1 MTAQFWDDRY
11 ATIGGSA
18 VSWFQSSPEMSL
30 RLIGDVPSNA
40 AIVDV
45 GGGASQLAAELQRSG
60 HSDITVVDLSAEAI
74 SQGLAH
80 ALKPHDITSIITD
93 IRDWQPQ
100 RTFDVWHDRAAYHFL
115 AEPSDR
121 RGYWKMV
128 RDHVAIGGRVV
139 MATFAEDGPEMCSGL
154 PVIRYSPEKLEVAM
168 GDGFA
173 VTHSEH
179 QVHSTPTGGEQKF
192 IWIVAERTE

>member
-18 VSWFQSSPEMSL
+18 VSWFQSSPDMSL
-30 RLIGDVPSNA
+30 RLIGVVPGSA

-60 HSDITVVDLSAEAI
+60 HSDVTVVDLSAEATG
-74 SQGLAH
+74 QGLAH
-80 ALKPHDITSIITD
+80 ALKPHDISCIVTD

-115 AEPSDR
+115 TEPSDQR
-121 RGYWKMV
+121 DYWKKV

-154 PVIRYSPEKLEVAM
+154 PVIRYSPEELEVAM

-173 VTHSEH
+173 VTHSERQIH
-179 QVHSTPTGGEQKF
+179 ITPTGGEQKF
-192 IWIVAERTE
+192 IWIVAERTG